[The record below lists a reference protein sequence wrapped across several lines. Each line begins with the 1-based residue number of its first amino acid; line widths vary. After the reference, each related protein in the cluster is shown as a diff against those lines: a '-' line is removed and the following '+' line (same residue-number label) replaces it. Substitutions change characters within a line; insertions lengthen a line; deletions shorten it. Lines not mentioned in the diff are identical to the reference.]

1 MADQTNTPGPDDG
14 VIPGADTSA
23 DSVEA
28 MARSLADAQIR
39 AALSDYE
46 KRMAAML
53 ADAQAAMSTQKS
65 MFEQQAAALQSQ
77 LAAVRKQ
84 AGPPEPL
91 LLAESLAQRVKS
103 IATANPDLGKL
114 HFAGV
119 IGQAE
124 RLHEAVSAVADGT
137 GTVHEAE
144 LLVQAVTG
152 WFTRSHPRISGK
164 FLEGAHAAVDELE
177 RIAEGI
183 AELAPVVG
191 AIAAAVLCPRRAPRR
206 RARPTPS
213 AASCS

>member
-1 MADQTNTPGPDDG
+1 MADDSKAAPEPAPDDG
-14 VIPGADTSA
+14 VIPGADTAA

-28 MARSLADAQIR
+28 MARALADQQIR

-46 KRMAAML
+46 KRLQDMMAAAQQAMD
-53 ADAQAAMSTQKS
+53 AQQAQFAAQAAQ
-65 MFEQQAAALQSQ
+65 FQSQ

-91 LLAESLAQRVKS
+91 LLAESLEQRVKS
-103 IATANPDLGKL
+103 IASANPDLGRL

-152 WFTRSHPRISGK
+152 WFTRTHPRASGK
-164 FLEGAHAAVDELE
+164 FLEGAHSAVDELE
-177 RIAEGI
+177 RIADGI
-183 AELAPVVG
+183 GELAPVVT
-191 AIAAAVLCPRRAPRR
+191 AIASVV
-206 RARPTPS
+206 
-213 AASCS
+213 